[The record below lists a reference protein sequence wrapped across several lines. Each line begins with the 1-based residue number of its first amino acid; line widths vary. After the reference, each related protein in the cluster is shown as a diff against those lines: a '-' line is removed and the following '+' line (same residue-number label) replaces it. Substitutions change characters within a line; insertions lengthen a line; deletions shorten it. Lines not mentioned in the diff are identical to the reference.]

1 MGLARPLRLS
11 PSQISHGEAAD
22 NHGHASHGDT
32 HIPSPRGSKSNED
45 RTRASDFLLLVDSA
59 RQILL
64 MLEAGKFFRG
74 QAGDRSRQNGRR
86 GSLPTHSAS
95 QYLVGLRQVVPLQGH
110 RALNEPARSTAL
122 LIVSPDHLT
131 AASMVCRQAAN
142 VPNREWEIEDR
153 PAVGSVN
160 ECPDFREA
168 RSETTI
174 RRFDTGAFAQK
185 PIEAAFL
192 ACFAHP
198 CCRSSHE
205 KHCRGS
211 ASHVASNR
219 AGHAVSIS
227 RIAKGQGERQG
238 NRTCK
243 R

>member
-1 MGLARPLRLS
+1 MHPAIQGRRS
-11 PSQISHGEAAD
+11 GYT
-22 NHGHASHGDT
+22 HGHP
-32 HIPSPRGSKSNED
+32 PSGKVFQLRVRA
-45 RTRASDFLLLVDSA
+45 RTVWLNVGGRTAV
-59 RQILL
+59 
-64 MLEAGKFFRG
+64 
-74 QAGDRSRQNGRR
+74 QNGRR

-95 QYLVGLRQVVPLQGH
+95 QYLVWLRQVVPLQGH

>member
-1 MGLARPLRLS
+1 MERSKRNASRNSGQAIRVHSRTTRRVARSPGSRVSRSGLC
-11 PSQISHGEAAD
+11 D
-22 NHGHASHGDT
+22 
-32 HIPSPRGSKSNED
+32 
-45 RTRASDFLLLVDSA
+45 
-59 RQILL
+59 L
-64 MLEAGKFFRG
+64 MLEAGKFLGG
-74 QAGDRSRQNGRR
+74 QPRDRSGQNERR

-95 QYLVGLRQVVPLQGH
+95 QYLVGRSQVVPLQGH
-110 RALNEPARSTAL
+110 RDLKEPAMPTAL
-122 LIVSPDHLT
+122 LIVSPHHLT
-131 AASMVCRQAAN
+131 AASMVCRLAAN
-142 VPNREWEIEDR
+142 VPNTERKTEDR

-160 ECPDFREA
+160 ECPDFMEA
-168 RSETTI
+168 RSETAI

-185 PIEAAFL
+185 PIETAFL

-205 KHCRGS
+205 KHRRGS